1 MNLHHGHAT
10 DRTMSVPSDG
20 SVSRNTP
27 KAAHVPCTG
36 RPPCRRPLPAGVV
49 AGMVALCCA
58 GSLLGQAPAPPTD
71 INREF
76 RAADLDPAAWVQRFE
91 IESREVF
98 VERAAI
104 VAALD
109 LDRGVRVADVGSGTG
124 LFLAP
129 LAAGVGAEG
138 RVFTVDISPRLV
150 AFVEQRIRDEALGN
164 AVVILSTDTSTRLP
178 ARAVDRVLVC
188 DTYHHFERPQ
198 AMLASIHA
206 ALVPGGTLVIVDF
219 DRVPGVSREW
229 LLDHVRADKT
239 TVRAEIVAAGFEF
252 TDEVPVPG
260 FRENYLLRF
269 RKPRAP

>member
-1 MNLHHGHAT
+1 
-10 DRTMSVPSDG
+10 
-20 SVSRNTP
+20 
-27 KAAHVPCTG
+27 
-36 RPPCRRPLPAGVV
+36 
-49 AGMVALCCA
+49 
-58 GSLLGQAPAPPTD
+58 
-71 INREF
+71 
-76 RAADLDPAAWVQRFE
+76 
-91 IESREVF
+91 VF
-98 VERAAI
+98 AERAAI

-109 LDRGVRVADVGSGTG
+109 LDQGLRVADVGSGTG

-138 RVFTVDISPRLV
+138 RVFAVDISPRLV